1 MGSCPEESKR
11 ATSTSAP
18 IQIKHLVSCVGHGRL
33 VLITIMRTAYLMALS
48 KIVDGVVQ
56 LEQLK
61 ILSSRRP
68 THYNLEERWTE
79 MLSATAET
87 YEEAKEKLLTLLKST
102 KGRDP
107 RIRVRVVTDD
117 IPCDYEE
124 YGLG

>member
-1 MGSCPEESKR
+1 
-11 ATSTSAP
+11 
-18 IQIKHLVSCVGHGRL
+18 
-33 VLITIMRTAYLMALS
+33 MRTAYLMALS

-87 YEEAKEKLLTLLKST
+87 YEEAKEKPLTRLKST

>member
-1 MGSCPEESKR
+1 MVI
-11 ATSTSAP
+11 T
-18 IQIKHLVSCVGHGRL
+18 
-33 VLITIMRTAYLMALS
+33 TIMRTAYLMALS

-68 THYNLEERWTE
+68 THYNLDERWTE

-87 YEEAKEKLLTLLKST
+87 YEEAKEKLLILLKQT

-107 RIRVRVVTDD
+107 RIRVRVVTEDV
-117 IPCDYEE
+117 IPCKELVP
-124 YGLG
+124 GF